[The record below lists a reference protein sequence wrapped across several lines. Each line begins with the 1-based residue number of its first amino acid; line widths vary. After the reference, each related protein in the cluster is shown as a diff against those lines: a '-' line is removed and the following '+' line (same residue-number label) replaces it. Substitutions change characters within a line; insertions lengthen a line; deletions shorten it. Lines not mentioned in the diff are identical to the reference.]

1 MQFTR
6 FMGLINAGRPFF
18 ETSRGGRHFKKHPGN
33 NAPIRGGEVDA
44 EKWCA
49 RSNHTKDLIPAL
61 TRLKNKPCLTLQ
73 CAKTKNAHRL
83 TTVGALVARHL
94 TTNPTKYLNPNK
106 MTKKISV
113 VPFSNPIQPGEKFI
127 KRTFLK
133 KCKEKGLSDSE
144 AALKFDQL
152 INSGEF
158 KVCNEPTENRFERT
172 VEIYFRKKC

>member
-1 MQFTR
+1 M
-6 FMGLINAGRPFF
+6 
-18 ETSRGGRHFKKHPGN
+18 KKPTV
-33 NAPIRGGEVDA
+33 P
-44 EKWCA
+44 
-49 RSNHTKDLIPAL
+49 
-61 TRLKNKPCLTLQ
+61 TL
-73 CAKTKNAHRL
+73 A
-83 TTVGALVARHL
+83 
-94 TTNPTKYLNPNK
+94 
-106 MTKKISV
+106 
-113 VPFSNPIQPGEKFI
+113 NPIQPGEKFI